1 MVDGLDALQAIT
13 FFIEDL
19 ASTRRFYEQVFG
31 LKVLFE
37 DQHSAAFRLGGV
49 IINLLQAERAP
60 ELVTP
65 LPVGGAGGGRR
76 FLFTI
81 EVENV
86 DDVCAELGRHGVTLL
101 NGPIDRPWGRRTAV
115 FCDPAGVAWEVAQ
128 DLPRS

>member
-1 MVDGLDALQAIT
+1 MSVHGRLGYRGHDMVDGLDALQAIT

-65 LPVGGAGGGRR
+65 LPVGGGGRWPALPFHDR
-76 FLFTI
+76 GGKRRRRLRG
-81 EVENV
+81 
-86 DDVCAELGRHGVTLL
+86 A
-101 NGPIDRPWGRRTAV
+101 GP
-115 FCDPAGVAWEVAQ
+115 
-128 DLPRS
+128 PRSHLAQRTD